1 MKYFY
6 FAYSVR
12 QPKLPKFTPAD
23 SDVAEH
29 VILGNWAGVQRVSE
43 ADNLPCVL
51 SRLQGL
57 TAANLCT
64 SKRAAEDVARL
75 WNDSYK
81 ANGTY
86 LFA

>member
-6 FAYSVR
+6 FAYSIQ
-12 QPKLPKFTPAD
+12 QPKFPKFTPAD

-29 VILGNWAGVQRVSE
+29 VTLGNWAGVLRVSE
-43 ADNLPCVL
+43 ADNLPCVF

-64 SKRAAEDVARL
+64 SKRAAEDLAKL
-75 WNDSYK
+75 WNDSYI